1 VVSGGV
7 RPGAP
12 VAADPLGFCAEEV
25 ARLEAAGLGRR
36 VRALESASE
45 PEVVL
50 DGRRVL
56 CLASNNYLGLAAHP
70 EVVEAAAGAAR
81 RYGAGSGSA
90 RLVTGGLTIH
100 DELEA
105 RLAAFKGTEAALL
118 FSSGYLANLGT
129 VAALV
134 GPGDAVFSDEL
145 NHASIIDGC
154 RLSRADVH
162 VYRHGDAGHLADRL
176 GAWRRNAGA
185 GPRALVVTDSVFSM
199 DGDVAPLPDIV
210 AACDRHGAVLMV
222 DEAHATGVVGPGGR
236 GAVAGFGLE
245 GRVGVV
251 MGTLSKSLGAAGGF
265 IAGSAAL
272 CAYLRNRARSFIF
285 DTALP
290 PPTAAAALAAL
301 AIVEREPERPVRA
314 RRLAGRLAAGLRAA
328 GYDVPDPPAAVVPVV
343 IGAPDAAVGLS
354 ARLLD
359 AGVLVTAI
367 RPPSVPDG
375 TSRLRA
381 TVMATHTDGEIDQAI
396 AAFAAAR
403 PSRPSGASGA
413 RTP

>member
-1 VVSGGV
+1 MNSG
-7 RPGAP
+7 RRDAP
-12 VAADPLGFCAEEV
+12 VVTDPLAFCGEEV
-25 ARLEAAGLGRR
+25 GRIEAVGLLRR
-36 VRALESASE
+36 VRSLESASE
-45 PEVVL
+45 PEVIL

-70 EVVEAAAGAAR
+70 EVVDAAAEAAR
-81 RYGAGSGSA
+81 EYGAGAGSA
-90 RLVTGGLTIH
+90 RLITGGNVLH

-129 VAALV
+129 VSALV

-154 RLSRADVH
+154 RLSRAEVH
-162 VYRHGDAGHLADRL
+162 VYRHADAGHLAEKLSVWRQRDGTDR
-176 GAWRRNAGA
+176 
-185 GPRALVVTDSVFSM
+185 RALVVTDSVFSM
-199 DGDVAPLPDIV
+199 DGDIAPLPDIV
-210 AACDRHGAVLMV
+210 AACERHDAILMV

-236 GAVAGFGLE
+236 GVVAAYGLE

-251 MGTLSKSLGAAGGF
+251 MGTLSKALGAAGGF
-265 IAGSAAL
+265 IAGSADL
-272 CAYLRNRARSFIF
+272 CTYLRNRARSFIF

-301 AIVEREPERPVRA
+301 RIVEREPERPVRT
-314 RRLAGRLAAGLRAA
+314 RRLAARLAAGLRSA
-328 GYDVPDPPAAVVPVV
+328 GYEVPDPAAAVLPVV
-343 IGAPDAAVGLS
+343 IGEPDAAMTLS

-367 RPPSVPDG
+367 RPPTVPPG

-381 TVMATHTDGEIDQAI
+381 TVMATHTDAEIDRAV

-403 PSRPSGASGA
+403 LRSE
-413 RTP
+413 